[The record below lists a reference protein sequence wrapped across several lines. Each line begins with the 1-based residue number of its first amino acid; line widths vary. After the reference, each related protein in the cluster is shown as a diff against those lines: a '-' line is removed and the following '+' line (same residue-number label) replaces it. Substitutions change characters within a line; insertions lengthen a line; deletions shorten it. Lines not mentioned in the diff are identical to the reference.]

1 MRPNLV
7 TALYHA
13 YGHPLSPYS
22 YPIPPRRHQSSSS
35 PPPWPRS
42 PHPTPY
48 DILSAPRNETY
59 CKARFCQLV
68 KLYHPDSQNLSSLP
82 PAIRLERYRLV
93 VAANDI
99 LADPTKR
106 RLYDDH
112 GIGWAHGRRCGGAAD
127 GDWRRRPGS
136 AAGNATWED
145 WHAWHEARRRRD
157 ADPSAAQDEAGN
169 VKVSTVLIHLVVIL
183 TAFKLLVPE
192 SSSAKRSRLAQ
203 QQTAAIGDE
212 IRRSTE
218 ATAGRS
224 MDERVH
230 HFLRYR
236 QDDGNLRHRRNA
248 NDRVSASSTDV
259 AKPPNRST

>member
-13 YGHPLSPYS
+13 YGPPLSK
-22 YPIPPRRHQSSSS
+22 PIPLRRHQSSSS
-35 PPPWPRS
+35 PPQWPNS
-42 PHPTPY
+42 SHPTPY

-82 PAIRLERYRLV
+82 SAIRLERYRLV

-106 RLYDDH
+106 RLYDEH
-112 GIGWAHGRRCGGAAD
+112 GIGWVHGRRSGGAVD
-127 GDWRRRPGS
+127 EDWRRRPGS

-157 ADPSAAQDEAGN
+157 ADPSAAQHETGN
-169 VKVSTVLIHLVVIL
+169 VKVSTVLIHFVIIF

-192 SSSAKRSRLAQ
+192 SSSAKRLRLAE

-212 IRRSTE
+212 IRRTTE

-230 HFLRYR
+230 QFLRYR
-236 QDDGNLRHRRNA
+236 QDDEKLRHRRNA
-248 NDRVSASSTDV
+248 NHRVSTPSTDV
-259 AKPPNRST
+259 VKPSNRST